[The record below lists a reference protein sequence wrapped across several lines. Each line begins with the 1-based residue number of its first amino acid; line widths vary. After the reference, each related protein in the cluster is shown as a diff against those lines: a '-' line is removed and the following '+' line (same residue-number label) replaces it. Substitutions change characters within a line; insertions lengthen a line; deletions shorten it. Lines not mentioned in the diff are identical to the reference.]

1 MKQRRARLAP
11 GRSDEAGEVVARQAN
26 YNPGWKFHLK
36 PETISFS
43 ATPGRAKL
51 DKINANPT
59 SFSGQKVNLAFAEA
73 IADVSFLTNDAL
85 PFSQSPPRSSY
96 WNLRLIDAQ

>member
-1 MKQRRARLAP
+1 MLSDLDRL
-11 GRSDEAGEVVARQAN
+11 EAAQGAISTGALGLSGEVVARQAN
-26 YNPGWKFHLK
+26 YNPDWKFHLK

-73 IADVSFLTNDAL
+73 TADVSLLTNDAL
-85 PFSQSPPRSSY
+85 PFS
-96 WNLRLIDAQ
+96 